1 MNISL
6 FIMIVSGD
14 INILVET
21 KAMDAGIRTLNK
33 HTKGK
38 EFLNLY

>member
-21 KAMDAGIRTLNK
+21 KAMDAGVRTLIK

-38 EFLNLY
+38 